1 MPIYEYTCHKCGE
14 TIEVIQKMADP
25 DLVKHQGCGGKLT
38 RQLSIPAFQVRDSGW
53 EPEGRQ
59 HPSVQQQAENERRA
73 KEAKKKSPRI
83 INSPAGVKSRRGSS
97 RAKS

>member
-14 TIEVIQKMADP
+14 TIEAIQKMSDP

-38 RQLSIPAFQVRDSGW
+38 RLLSVPAFQVRESGW
-53 EPEGRQ
+53 ESEGRQ
-59 HPSVQQQAENERRA
+59 HPSVAQQNENERRA
-73 KEAKKKSPRI
+73 KETKKKATRI